1 MKGHRER
8 LFLKWEVVIE
18 RLKSSSVL
26 LNACEKRLA
35 GLASIS
41 ENLDLG
47 QGLTLANFRKAVEDT
62 RTLLDQYNQ
71 LLSQV
76 DEMANRLTSAE
87 KALKEMNSRMLNAVA
102 AVYGKDSIEY
112 EMAGGVRQSER
123 KRPQRKPP
131 QT

>member
-1 MKGHRER
+1 MA
-8 LFLKWEVVIE
+8 
-18 RLKSSSVL
+18 RLKRSSVVL
-26 LNACEKRLA
+26 DAAEKRLA

-41 ENLDLG
+41 ESLDLG

-62 RTLLDQYNQ
+62 RALLDQYNQ

-87 KALKEMNSRMLNAVA
+87 KALKELSSRMLNAVA
-102 AVYGKDSIEY
+102 AVYGKDSSEY

-123 KRPQRKPP
+123 KRPQRKPKE
-131 QT
+131 T

>member
-1 MKGHRER
+1 MA
-8 LFLKWEVVIE
+8 
-18 RLKSSSVL
+18 RLKRSSAVL
-26 LNACEKRLA
+26 DAAEKRLA

-76 DEMANRLTSAE
+76 DEMADRLSTAE